1 MGLRILR
8 GSWIA
13 CVLLGL
19 ASCEAAPVAV
29 APEAKQVTVAKA
41 DPPAGSRE
49 IGPLEVT
56 HGRGCGGFGERGTYE
71 SAMAE
76 LRNETAQ
83 KGGNYVQI
91 MTMTEPHT
99 STSSCFDNRFIIR
112 GVVFQVSSPPAAEL
126 PVAKASPDASCSPP
140 CSPGYAC
147 QAGTCIAQCNPACGP
162 NQACRQDRTCGPAS
176 P

>member
-1 MGLRILR
+1 MSLKIRR
-8 GSWIA
+8 WSWVA

-41 DPPAGSRE
+41 DPPPGSRE
-49 IGPLEVT
+49 IGPLEVR
-56 HGRGCGGFGERGTYE
+56 HGSGCGGFGEKGTYE

-76 LRNETAQ
+76 LRNQTAQ

-91 MTMTEPHT
+91 MTMTEPH
-99 STSSCFDNRFIIR
+99 SEHGCFDNRFIVR
-112 GVVFQVSSPPAAEL
+112 GVVFQVNSTPAAEL
-126 PVAKASPDASCSPP
+126 PVAKASPDACTPP

-162 NQACRQDRTCGPAS
+162 NQVCRQDRTCGPAS